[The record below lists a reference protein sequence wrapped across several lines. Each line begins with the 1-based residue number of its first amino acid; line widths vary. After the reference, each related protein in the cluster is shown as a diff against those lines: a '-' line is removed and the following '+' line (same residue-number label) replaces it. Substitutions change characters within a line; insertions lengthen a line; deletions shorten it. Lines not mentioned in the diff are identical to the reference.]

1 MYERLPLVEL
11 LQADELVGF
20 VRLRDVAGTADDSG
34 DAAAG
39 LEQAGLGPEGDLAVI
54 VALGEVLGEGHHLR
68 IGLDRQRR
76 YGRDLLPAEA
86 GVRVDLAHEDRKS
99 TRLNSS
105 H

>member
-1 MYERLPLVEL
+1 MHERLPLVEL

-20 VRLRDVAGTADDSG
+20 VRLLDVAGTADDSG

-54 VALGEVLGEGHHLR
+54 VAPGEVLGEGHHLR

-86 GVRVDLAHEDRKS
+86 GDRVDLAHDGAEWIKS
-99 TRLNSS
+99 
-105 H
+105 